1 MGNLENNSNDF
12 YEYINNDKF
21 GKVYIILPNKKGYN
35 FGYSLFIPNECQIDT
50 TLLVHCTNTG
60 GCGVKDGKLDS
71 SKRAIHLDEAYE
83 ASQISSLG
91 GHLQYGFDLKIPVL
105 TPLIPRVQGYYTHFL
120 SSMVYNNDVSDLIQ
134 DNNKRPE
141 IEKLSDEEILVI
153 KELCKNLPNQVAN
166 MIKDSKDVLSKMG
179 IHIDDKVI
187 IEGYSAGS
195 KFANGFTVLYP
206 ELVKACICGG
216 NSGIGVI
223 PITHLNNQ
231 ILNFPL
237 GVADLKNFNFEVF
250 RSIPQ
255 LYYIGDIDDND
266 PTLYRDCYT
275 NQEAILINK
284 LGLNVQDR
292 FDKLKEIYNSYGINA
307 IFQKFNGNHKTVG
320 NPDGPAYMSIK
331 SFMQD
336 VIKQEKKYDETK
348 KIFDK

>member
-1 MGNLENNSNDF
+1 MVDLKNNSNDF
-12 YEYINNDKF
+12 YEYISSDKY
-21 GKVYIILPNKKGYN
+21 GKVYIILPNQRRGYN

-60 GCGVKDGKLDS
+60 GYGVKDGKLDS
-71 SKRAIHLDEAYE
+71 SRRAVHLDEAYE
-83 ASQISSLG
+83 TAKISSLG

-105 TPLIPRVQGYYTHFL
+105 TPLIPRFQGYYTHFL
-120 SSMVYNNDVSDLIQ
+120 SSMVYNSDVSGLIQ
-134 DNNKRPE
+134 DNNERPE
-141 IEKLSDEEILVI
+141 IDKLSDEEILEI
-153 KELCKNLPNQVAN
+153 KELCKNLPEQVAN
-166 MIKDSKDVLSKMG
+166 MIKDSKDVLLKMG

-237 GVADLKNFNFEVF
+237 GVADLKKFNFDLF
-250 RSIPQ
+250 RLIPQ

-275 NQEAILINK
+275 NQETILINK

-307 IFQKFNGNHKTVG
+307 IFEKFNGNHKTVG

-336 VIKQEKKYDETK
+336 VIKQKKKYDSNTK
-348 KIFDK
+348 TI